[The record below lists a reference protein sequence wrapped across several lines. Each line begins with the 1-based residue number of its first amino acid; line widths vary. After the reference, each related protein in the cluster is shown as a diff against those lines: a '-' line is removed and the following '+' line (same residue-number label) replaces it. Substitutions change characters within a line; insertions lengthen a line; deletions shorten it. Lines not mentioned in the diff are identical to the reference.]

1 MPLDRVPLT
10 GSDALAMANVS
21 LDRKYVFAS
30 SPVLPT
36 SYYTD
41 ELAVLGLPS
50 LMYWIRV
57 QAGAPGGIVMFPLFS
72 VTNTT
77 TGGVTAPLWK
87 PFNNG
92 IVLVP
97 GNVTVFT
104 IRASVAVAGMLISIP
119 FTPAGATNCIFETA
133 ITAAG

>member
-21 LDRKYVFAS
+21 LDRKYVLAS
-30 SPVLPT
+30 DPLASAV
-36 SYYTD
+36 YIVN
-41 ELAVLGLPS
+41 ELNVLGLPS
-50 LMYWIRV
+50 LMYWVRV
-57 QAGAPGGIVMFPLFS
+57 QAGAPGGIVFFPLFA

-104 IRASVAVAGMLISIP
+104 IRASVSVAGMSFAFPPGVGNSTI
-119 FTPAGATNCIFETA
+119 ETA